1 MNILLKGQL
10 RFLSQYFD
18 VTAVSGAGK
27 DLAEVAKREEVKVH
41 PIQMERQVALFKDL
55 FSLWKLYRY
64 FKKEKPDI
72 IHSITPK
79 AGLLSMIAGK
89 WAGVPVRMHTFTGLV
104 FPYKRGVFRHIL
116 IMMDRLLC
124 LHATHVYPEGK
135 GVKEDLERFRITKK
149 PLKIIANGNVNGV
162 DLMYFN
168 PHALSHSDVNTFKQE
183 VGITPNDF
191 VFIFVGRLVGDK
203 GINELVTAFKQI
215 RRSADSQSS
224 RNCKL
229 LLVGPLEH
237 DLDPLLPD
245 TLQEIESSPDI
256 ITTGFQKDVR
266 PYFAI
271 SDCLAFPSYREGF
284 PNVVLQA
291 GAMGLP
297 AIVTDINGCN
307 EIITDG
313 ENGLVIPVK
322 DTTALER
329 AMLRLMSDDIL
340 FAKTKSTARESI
352 ASRFAQEKV
361 WRALLDEY
369 QKMCGE
375 IEKQSTMTQFSLSR
389 ADDP

>member
-1 MNILLKGQL
+1 M
-10 RFLSQYFD
+10 
-18 VTAVSGAGK
+18 
-27 DLAEVAKREEVKVH
+27 
-41 PIQMERQVALFKDL
+41 
-55 FSLWKLYRY
+55 
-64 FKKEKPDI
+64 
-72 IHSITPK
+72 
-79 AGLLSMIAGK
+79 
-89 WAGVPVRMHTFTGLV
+89 
-104 FPYKRGVFRHIL
+104 
-116 IMMDRLLC
+116 
-124 LHATHVYPEGK
+124 
-135 GVKEDLERFRITKK
+135 
-149 PLKIIANGNVNGV
+149 
-162 DLMYFN
+162 
-168 PHALSHSDVNTFKQE
+168 
-183 VGITPNDF
+183 GITPNDF

-215 RRSADSQSS
+215 RMSADSQSI

-229 LLVGPLEH
+229 LLVGPLEPE
-237 DLDPLLPD
+237 LDPLLPG

-313 ENGLVIPVK
+313 ENGLIIPVK

-361 WRALLDEY
+361 WQALLDEY

-375 IEKQSTMTQFSLSR
+375 LEKQSTMTQFSLSR